1 MRALN
6 PSPTAPAPLAR
17 SGSTCPIG
25 QDTLEDLAAL
35 GALESAAFRGD
46 RIALANWRRLLR
58 SPSARVLVARDAQGA
73 ERRALLGACVVL
85 LRRGTSVARVYS
97 IAVAPSARRGGLA
110 ARLLGEAQAQAR
122 RAGCAMLRLE
132 SRADN
137 TGAHGLFR
145 RFGFVACGSKEGYYE
160 DGADALCFQK
170 DLFDDNGQGAHPLLR
185 SARHYGQTLDFTCG
199 PCALLIAMSALDPAT
214 VMDQAAEIRL
224 WREAT
229 TVFMA
234 AGHGGCGPFGLACA
248 ALHRGFQVSVYA
260 ASGSS
265 LFMDSV
271 REPHK
276 KRVIQRVEDD
286 FQAELVAHGVPI
298 FALPVSAEGV
308 IEQLRLGHVP
318 IVLISLWRLHREKAP
333 HWVAIV
339 GFDGAV
345 FRVLDPMARSG
356 ESDGGMSLSLAEFRK
371 IARYGRRRRTAAVI
385 VALKK
390 EAPPCPQ
397 NM

>member
-1 MRALN
+1 MRALKAL
-6 PSPTAPAPLAR
+6 PPAHS
-17 SGSTCPIG
+17 SGPIG
-25 QDTLEDLAAL
+25 LGTLEDAAAL
-35 GALESAAFRGD
+35 DALERAAFTGD
-46 RIALANWRRLLR
+46 RISLPNWRRLLR
-58 SPSARVLVARDAQGA
+58 SPSARVMVARSGGGDAGGGSD
-73 ERRALLGACVVL
+73 ALLGACVVL
-85 LRRGTSVARVYS
+85 LRRGTFVARLYS
-97 IAVAPSARRGGLA
+97 LAVAPQARQGGLA
-110 ARLLGEAQAQAR
+110 SALVTEALGQAR
-122 RAGCAMLRLE
+122 RASCALLRLE

-137 TGAHGLFR
+137 AGAHRLFR
-145 RFGFVACGSKEGYYE
+145 RFGFVPSGRKSAYYE
-160 DGADALCFQK
+160 DGADAICFQK
-170 DLFDDNGQGAHPLLR
+170 DLFDKGQGAHPVFR

-248 ALHRGFQVSVYA
+248 AVHRGFDVSVYA
-260 ASGSS
+260 AAGSS

-286 FQAELVAHGVPI
+286 FQAELVARGVPI
-298 FALPVSAEGV
+298 FALPVSADGV

-318 IVLISLWRLHREKAP
+318 IVLISLWRLHREKSP

-345 FRVLDPMARSG
+345 FRVLDPVARSS
-356 ESDGGMSLSLAEFRK
+356 ESDGGMSVSLAEFKK

-385 VALKK
+385 IASKK
-390 EAPPCPQ
+390 EVPLCPQ

>member
-1 MRALN
+1 MRGALRGL
-6 PSPTAPAPLAR
+6 PSAPPAN
-17 SGSTCPIG
+17 GPIG
-25 QDTLEDLAAL
+25 LGTLEDAPAL
-35 GALESAAFRGD
+35 DALERAAFTGD
-46 RIALANWRRLLR
+46 RIALASWRRLLR
-58 SPSARVLVARDAQGA
+58 SPSARVLVARDGA
-73 ERRALLGACVVL
+73 GECAAVPGACVVL
-85 LRRGTSVARVYS
+85 LRRGTFVARLYS
-97 IAVAPSARRGGLA
+97 LAVAPQARNSGLA
-110 ARLLGEAQAQAR
+110 SALVTEALAHAR
-122 RAGCAMLRLE
+122 RAGCALLRLE

-137 TGAHGLFR
+137 AGAHRLFR
-145 RFGFVACGSKEGYYE
+145 RFGFVPSGRKSAYYE
-160 DGADALCFQK
+160 DGVDALCFQK
-170 DLFDDNGQGAHPLLR
+170 DLFDDKGQGAHPVLR

-248 ALHRGFQVSVYA
+248 ALHRGFEVSVYA
-260 ASGSS
+260 AAGSS

-286 FQAELVAHGVPI
+286 FQAELVARGVPI

-308 IEQLRLGHVP
+308 IEQLRLGHIP
-318 IVLISLWRLHREKAP
+318 IVLISLWRLHREKSP

-356 ESDGGMSLSLAEFRK
+356 ESDGGMSVSLAEFKK
-371 IARYGRRRRTAAVI
+371 IARYGRRRQTAAVI
-385 VALKK
+385 IASKK
-390 EAPPCPQ
+390 EVPPCPQ